1 MKAKEPATMYFSRPQ
16 LEALKGWIKDNL
28 DHVEDGSLLLKMR
41 DLMQESALTNSS
53 SQEETLELSPEIKKR
68 IEMGKEDIREGRYV
82 DNSDVRNRLSKWLE
96 S

>member
-1 MKAKEPATMYFSRPQ
+1 MKAKEPAAMYFSRPQ

-41 DLMQESALTNSS
+41 DLMQNNAP
-53 SQEETLELSPEIKKR
+53 SQDEILKLSPEIKKR
-68 IEMGKEDIREGRYV
+68 IEKGKEDIREGRYIE
-82 DNSDVRNRLSKWLE
+82 DGDIRKRLSKWLE